1 MGKKVLQYNQTKHY
15 LAEEPMQEI
24 RLIRKE
30 PEIVFAL
37 SGEIDSGNADEFYEE
52 VTAVYSNQ
60 GGNLVFN
67 CAELEFIDSTTLGT
81 FVKLLKKVKQDGYT
95 LRITEIQPRL
105 KKLFV
110 ICALDQIMEIEP

>member
-1 MGKKVLQYNQTKHY
+1 
-15 LAEEPMQEI
+15 MQEI

-52 VTAVYSNQ
+52 VAAVYSNQ